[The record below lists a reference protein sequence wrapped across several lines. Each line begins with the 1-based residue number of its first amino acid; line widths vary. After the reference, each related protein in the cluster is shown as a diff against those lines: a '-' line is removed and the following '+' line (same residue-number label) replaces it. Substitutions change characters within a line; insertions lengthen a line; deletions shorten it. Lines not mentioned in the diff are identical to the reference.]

1 MAGTCTVTYSDN
13 DVGVKASNR
22 EPLAVI
28 EWEWTSAADGTVS
41 GQGSISGLT
50 GRIDQVQFIPGDG
63 ADAPSDPHNVY
74 LLDENGLDRIM
85 AVGVGQGVDRTA
97 TVTIA
102 TPFNSNNSYVYL
114 TNNSLTPSVSGA
126 GDSKTGIIKLV
137 VR

>member
-50 GRIDQVQFIPGDG
+50 GRIDQVQFIPGED
-63 ADAPSDPHNVY
+63 AEAPSDPHNVY

-85 AVGVGQGVDRTA
+85 AVGVGQGADRTA
-97 TVTIA
+97 TTTIA
-102 TPFNSNNSYVYL
+102 TPFNANNSYVYL
-114 TNNSLTPSVSGA
+114 TNNDLTPSISGA
-126 GDSKTGIIKLV
+126 GDSKTGKIKLV
-137 VR
+137 LR